1 MGAILILDVFFGQ
14 QLSSMVE
21 RNNIS
26 GFGCTDNPRRIK
38 LLSVLAFLWNLLDP
52 YLGLNTGLSSGEHC
66 ALNFMANCLL
76 DYRCIVCSVIFFFC
90 WEGWNISVWPT
101 NRQTSITILGTT
113 TRGSTICEFNLQL
126 NLKIHLI
133 LKRKNLLHKQNSK
146 YMESSTIQPISM
158 LA

>member
-1 MGAILILDVFFGQ
+1 MGAILSHGPVSISTVIVILEHVFFGQ

-76 DYRCIVCSVIFFFC
+76 DYRCIVCSVGF
-90 WEGWNISVWPT
+90 
-101 NRQTSITILGTT
+101 LL
-113 TRGSTICEFNLQL
+113 RGMKC
-126 NLKIHLI
+126 
-133 LKRKNLLHKQNSK
+133 KRL
-146 YMESSTIQPISM
+146 TD
-158 LA
+158 